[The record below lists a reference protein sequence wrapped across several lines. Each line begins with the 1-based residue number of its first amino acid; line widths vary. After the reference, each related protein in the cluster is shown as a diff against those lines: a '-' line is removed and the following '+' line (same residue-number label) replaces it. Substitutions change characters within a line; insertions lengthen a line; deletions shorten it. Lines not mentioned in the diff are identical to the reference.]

1 MELAIFLKGL
11 IAGLV
16 VCAPVGPIGL
26 LCVRRTLMDG
36 RMAGLVSVLGA
47 STADGLFCLIAGLGV
62 TYIANLLMNEQTAF
76 TLLGGIILIALGVKL
91 FFTQPG
97 QKTPDVSGKGL
108 LDAYVSSFLL
118 MLANP
123 MLIFVFSAA
132 FTALGV
138 HGWKG
143 DYLSTAILVAGVF
156 LGSALW
162 APLLVAAVSLFRPQF
177 GPRQQMILNRVSGVI
192 IFGFGVAAGI
202 LSLIK

>member
-1 MELAIFLKGL
+1 MELGIFLKGL

-76 TLLGGIILIALGVKL
+76 TLLGGIILVALGFKL
-91 FFTQPG
+91 FFTEPG
-97 QKTPDVSGKGL
+97 QKTPEVSEKGL
-108 LDAYVSSFLL
+108 LHAYVSSFLV

-162 APLLVAAVSLFRPQF
+162 APLLVATVSLFRPQF
-177 GPRQQMILNRVSGVI
+177 GPRQQMLLNRVSGVI

>member
-1 MELAIFLKGL
+1 LS
-11 IAGLV
+11 
-16 VCAPVGPIGL
+16 CARLWVPS
-26 LCVRRTLMDG
+26 
-36 RMAGLVSVLGA
+36 AGLVSVLGA

-76 TLLGGIILIALGVKL
+76 TLLGGIILIALGFKL

-97 QKTPDVSGKGL
+97 QKTPEVFGKGL

-162 APLLVAAVSLFRPQF
+162 APILVMTVSLFKPQF
-177 GPRQQMILNRVSGVI
+177 GPGQQMILNRVSGVI